1 MDPVKKTE
9 PLQQVDPVKTEPLQQ
24 VDPERRLNHF
34 SKVDPV
40 KKTELLQQVDPVEK
54 TRRYSDGT

>member
-54 TRRYSDGT
+54 TRRHSDGT